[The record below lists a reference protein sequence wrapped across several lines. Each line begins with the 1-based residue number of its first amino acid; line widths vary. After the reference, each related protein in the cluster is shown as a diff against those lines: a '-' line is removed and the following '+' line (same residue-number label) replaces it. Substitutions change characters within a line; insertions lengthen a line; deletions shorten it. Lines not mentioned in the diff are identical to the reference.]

1 MKINIIWGKYVV
13 YDYGWEDISSAI
25 GNITIDIKDSTGVA
39 VSELEINTTDN
50 QIVKLPT
57 LSRDTSYNIEIDDGI
72 LDVQSDLP
80 SEDEEPEPDGIKIS
94 ELPNTSSLQQGDLF
108 AISRDDGEDGSYNR
122 TLHVTLTDL
131 IASINPSTTYTLTV
145 NGATGGEVI
154 PLNPENYQE
163 GADVTAGITMITGT
177 EPEYNFL
184 SWTSDWPTLDGSTD
198 ASLNFQMPAQD
209 VTLTPNVEVA
219 DNSTWTVDLYNSAEG
234 GGGWD
239 PDHNISSDGVQ
250 KITSSAANPNQN
262 GSIIFYYTPGQH
274 SGGSPTYTC
283 RFIMA
288 NEHAWVKDEIN
299 AGNYDNLRLDFVDS
313 NGSVIQDSLGTDMS
327 YNGEAELTFGYFGAF
342 TETER
347 LGILAGGA
355 GSAQITIEFD
365 KEHSSV
371 RAVLTQISSSQTVT
385 SIPAIVYSDIDPVF
399 GYGQ

>member
-327 YNGEAELTFGYFGAF
+327 YNGEAELTFEYFSAF
-342 TETER
+342 DDRER

-385 SIPAIVYSDIDPVF
+385 SMPAIVYSDIDPVF
-399 GYGQ
+399 GYNQ

>member
-1 MKINIIWGKYVV
+1 MV
-13 YDYGWEDISSAI
+13 YDYGREDISSAI
-25 GNITIDIKDSTGVA
+25 GNITIDIKDSTGAV

-131 IASINPSTTYTLTV
+131 IASINPLATYTLTV

-184 SWTSDWPTLDGSTD
+184 SWTSDWPTLDGSID

-219 DNSTWTVDLYNSAEG
+219 DNSTWVHTINEKGPLGLGWPGYDPPTFKYSNETVKTNNSNDFKFFYHTNATFIYTSILILDNEFDWVKTEIQSNPSNLLVEYIDDTGTVLQDSSLQDLSYTGLGIETIWFGATSNNIQTGGIRVLGISDNPG
-234 GGGWD
+234 GG
-239 PDHNISSDGVQ
+239 
-250 KITSSAANPNQN
+250 
-262 GSIIFYYTPGQH
+262 FPGQAYLGMQYDLPYPH
-274 SGGSPTYTC
+274 VQVRITKIDTNDTLTSPKL
-283 RFIMA
+283 I
-288 NEHAWVKDEIN
+288 V
-299 AGNYDNLRLDFVDS
+299 YDRNDP
-313 NGSVIQDSLGTDMS
+313 
-327 YNGEAELTFGYFGAF
+327 TFGVG
-342 TETER
+342 
-347 LGILAGGA
+347 
-355 GSAQITIEFD
+355 
-365 KEHSSV
+365 V
-371 RAVLTQISSSQTVT
+371 
-385 SIPAIVYSDIDPVF
+385 
-399 GYGQ
+399 